1 MKKRVRVPAELRE
14 KKVDQF
20 EIDSVASVFE
30 DSYETDFPI
39 EIYEDDDLLIKRRK
53 VPEILVTLFAQ
64 GIWSNN
70 L

>member
-14 KKVDQF
+14 KKTDQF
-20 EIDSVASVFE
+20 EIDSVTSVFD
-30 DSYETDFPI
+30 DSFDTDFPV

-53 VPEILVTLFAQ
+53 VPEILVALFAQ